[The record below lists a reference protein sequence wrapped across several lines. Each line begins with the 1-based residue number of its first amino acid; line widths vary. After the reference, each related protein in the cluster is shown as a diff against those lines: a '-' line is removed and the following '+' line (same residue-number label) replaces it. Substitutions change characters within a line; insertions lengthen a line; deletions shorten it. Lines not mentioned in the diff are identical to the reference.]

1 MKGKLVLEDG
11 AVFYG
16 DMLDERPVLGEVVFN
31 TGMTGYQEI
40 LTDPSYCSQIVTL
53 TYPLIGNYGAA
64 KKFNQSRKCFFNG
77 FIIGELCDI
86 GSNWQKEEELAEF
99 LKAQDIPCLYNVDT
113 RAVTRHIRSLG
124 AMKGVLVP
132 ETATQEEIDALMRN
146 EIPKEVVKIVTTPKT
161 YKMENPGGPHV
172 VVMDFGIKQHILDSL
187 HGIGCDLTIVPA
199 DTKADEI
206 MALNPDGIFL
216 SNGPGDPKD
225 LPEII
230 EVVREIAGKKPTFGI
245 CLGHQLLSLAFGA
258 DTYKAI
264 LELESEKRRRADLS
278 KEEAEAY
285 EKELLELKHERTNTF
300 NLKQTYDPSKEKD
313 KIKEAGKKISE
324 LDTKIR
330 AFEKEHEQKVK
341 ERANSLAHDTAYN
354 QEFDKKMAELKAKH
368 AKEVSEAISAE
379 TEARNEILAKEV
391 YLSVGR
397 FGFRKRMKQNNAL
410 LDALKE
416 AMQLGV
422 DLNDEEQRNAVF
434 DKVTFRVKYLDENSE
449 RLHGTCILNLANIKD
464 GRDWSQIRAQLDIF
478 FEERLEKYMY

>member
-1 MKGKLVLEDG
+1 
-11 AVFYG
+11 
-16 DMLDERPVLGEVVFN
+16 MLDERPVLGEVVFN

-199 DTKADEI
+199 DTKADGI

-258 DTYKAI
+258 DTYK
-264 LELESEKRRRADLS
+264 LKFGHRGSNQPVKN
-278 KEEAEAY
+278 
-285 EKELLELKHERTNTF
+285 LLT
-300 NLKQTYDPSKEKD
+300 
-313 KIKEAGKKISE
+313 
-324 LDTKIR
+324 
-330 AFEKEHEQKVK
+330 
-341 ERANSLAHDTAYN
+341 
-354 QEFDKKMAELKAKH
+354 
-368 AKEVSEAISAE
+368 
-379 TEARNEILAKEV
+379 
-391 YLSVGR
+391 GR
-397 FGFRKRMKQNNAL
+397 VHITSQNHGYA
-410 LDALKE
+410 
-416 AMQLGV
+416 V
-422 DLNDEEQRNAVF
+422 DEESLKGLPLEVTHRAVNDGTVEGIRHTQLPIFSVQYHPEASPGPDDNRYLF
-434 DKVTFRVKYLDENSE
+434 DQFWAMLQKGE
-449 RLHGTCILNLANIKD
+449 
-464 GRDWSQIRAQLDIF
+464 
-478 FEERLEKYMY
+478 

>member
-1 MKGKLVLEDG
+1 MRKGKDEKLGALFREYIGESEAPPPQVMQAAKQALEEQSVAEFAEEPVAVAAGGRGHFTPRRKAEIGVLLAVVVCAVALLVYYLLSHFVFSAGTLSLDWTQLDKVSAEYTEKEFVPFVKENSVTQYDEFLLNEDSP
-11 AVFYG
+11 YY
-16 DMLDERPVLGEVVFN
+16 EEYEGEIVFN
-31 TGMTGYQEI
+31 TSMAGYQEI

-132 ETATQEEIDALMRN
+132 ETATQEEIDALMKN

-258 DTYKAI
+258 DTYK
-264 LELESEKRRRADLS
+264 LKFGHRGSNQPVKN
-278 KEEAEAY
+278 
-285 EKELLELKHERTNTF
+285 LLT
-300 NLKQTYDPSKEKD
+300 
-313 KIKEAGKKISE
+313 
-324 LDTKIR
+324 
-330 AFEKEHEQKVK
+330 
-341 ERANSLAHDTAYN
+341 
-354 QEFDKKMAELKAKH
+354 
-368 AKEVSEAISAE
+368 
-379 TEARNEILAKEV
+379 
-391 YLSVGR
+391 GR
-397 FGFRKRMKQNNAL
+397 VHITSQNHGYA
-410 LDALKE
+410 
-416 AMQLGV
+416 V
-422 DLNDEEQRNAVF
+422 DEESLKGLPLEVTHRAVNDGTVEGIRHTQLPIFSVQYHPEASPGPDDNRYLF
-434 DKVTFRVKYLDENSE
+434 DQFWAMLQKGE
-449 RLHGTCILNLANIKD
+449 
-464 GRDWSQIRAQLDIF
+464 
-478 FEERLEKYMY
+478 